1 MPEINVG
8 DKIPGTYCPLC
19 GEIGLQLMKF
29 NRTTWA
35 VCPMVDGEPV
45 VKKLKDAHTA
55 YVIDTGK
62 YETEPEEIVEEDLG
76 SLPEAEIELEDDNEE
91 GVNHG

>member
-19 GEIGLQLMKF
+19 GEMGLRKMIFKG
-29 NRTTWA
+29 TTWA
-35 VCPMVDGEPV
+35 VCPMLNGEPV

-55 YVIDTGK
+55 YVISTK
-62 YETEPEEIVEEDLG
+62 EVEEPETFLFDDPIEELSD
-76 SLPEAEIELEDDNEE
+76 ED
-91 GVNHG
+91 